1 MLNLPARA
9 RLIALISFGI
19 LVLAASLLYW
29 RLNQIGHYT
38 VYDGN
43 NIQLI
48 SGQYELVSEVL
59 NAAGILIGTHDTVT
73 PGLDHS
79 INESVAIQI
88 RRAVPVTVY
97 NNGVANTLWTTQES
111 LAAFL
116 SEAELTIGRS
126 DELIVDGRLIPLHR
140 LEQESIP
147 GEIRISRKSSVTI
160 HDVNSVTTWET
171 EQETVGEALHEAGY
185 KLFDTD
191 TTDPPIGSWITS
203 ELHIYIHRS
212 LPLTIEVDG
221 RIIETRNHFTKT
233 LDVLSEVG
241 ISLFGQDF
249 TRPPLGE
256 ALDAGDLIQVI
267 RVTEDFRIED
277 QPIPYDTVWQA
288 ADSLEIDQRS
298 LLSEG
303 APGILRKRIR
313 IRYENG
319 TEAGQFSD
327 GEWIEQKPINEV
339 MGYGTRIVIR
349 TVETDAGVFEY
360 WRVLRMRATA
370 YTASSSGKPP
380 DHPAFGI
387 TASGVQAGSGVV
399 AIDPNVVPF
408 RSWVY
413 IPGYGVGF
421 AGDTGGGIKGRWID
435 LGYDED
441 ELVAWNTYTDVYLLT
456 PAPAPEDIN
465 YLVPSEHP

>member
-59 NAAGILIGTHDTVT
+59 NAAGILIGTQDKVT

-116 SEAELTIGRS
+116 SEAELAIGRS
-126 DELIVDGRLIPLHR
+126 DELIIDGRLIPLHR

-185 KLFDTD
+185 KLFATD

-327 GEWIEQKPINEV
+327 GEWIEQEPVNEV

-456 PAPAPEDIN
+456 PPPAPEDIN

>member
-97 NNGVANTLWTTQES
+97 DNGVANTLWTTQES

-185 KLFDTD
+185 KLFATD

-303 APGILRKRIR
+303 APGVLRKRIR